1 MGESA
6 GDGDPAVEGV
16 TGFVGTLEDRTAR
29 TEHALSLERSREF
42 VREVLAS
49 IPQPM
54 FVKDASHRWLMVN
67 DAFAKLVGRRSE
79 NWWEPPMR
87 TSSRPT
93 G

>member
-1 MGESA
+1 M
-6 GDGDPAVEGV
+6 
-16 TGFVGTLEDRTAR
+16 TGFVGTLEDCTAR
-29 TEHALSLERSREF
+29 KEHALSLERSREF